1 MVKVLIVCIG
11 KISLEANMN
20 EFPDD
25 QLTKTKIYIDKMN
38 ESSTMF
44 LVIVTL
50 HELPN
55 QVLEGVL
62 FVSISKLDS
71 F

>member
-1 MVKVLIVCIG
+1 
-11 KISLEANMN
+11 MN

-44 LVIVTL
+44 LVLVTL

-71 F
+71 LRY